1 MLFVGTKLEAKHI
14 CDDRENIQCQYWEER
29 VQIGWLDSMPTML
42 SDGSTEGQEPFPGD
56 KENHSVCGSVE

>member
-29 VQIGWLDSMPTML
+29 V
-42 SDGSTEGQEPFPGD
+42 
-56 KENHSVCGSVE
+56 